1 MKMYTDKSTGL
12 IFVAVLLLLVGSG
25 RAQEECFTDPSS
37 DACSTFEVS
46 QDQVTQSLDA
56 ICKEESLGVSQSGW
70 PTGCS
75 MAAACKTV
83 SQTDSMCD
91 SLSLLLTTC
100 SEIDSN
106 QECTKYQRLCS
117 DGTNV
122 PACKESS
129 VIEGIPSVDTIYQA
143 TINMCNAMPDMVGCE
158 TCKDVPKDSTELV
171 IRQQC
176 PNPLQS
182 ISTVCLGMWM
192 TGCEIWV
199 DFCKVTAEES
209 AFSSLCTGKPTP
221 SAADMGD
228 MENTNTASSNDSCI
242 SDPTQ
247 ASCADYIMPE
257 SIVQE
262 DLENLCISMPNMVG
276 CSFRTACTNGTAEGD
291 WCSPFSLLG
300 TICEEMSSM
309 RDCSN
314 YNSLCFSPGSVVAQ
328 CSTEKPIPSA
338 PSTEEATKTVI
349 SLCSDHGMVGCE
361 KCTSI
366 SNCPHPLD
374 SLSEI
379 CLGMPYMAGCSKFF
393 AMCTSTG
400 DDFSQLC
407 GTGEEQGLP
416 PMRMWL
422 HTGIRDIVLIKEWV
436 PTNGGYYFGTLVAC
450 FFGAVLVQWLKAFRI
465 QQELTWASKR
475 PILPCRNIACGGRLE
490 DQKSD
495 DERDPIGAGNSSG
508 EGCCGGSS
516 SKDTTET
523 TGQRVKNFG
532 VRAFDELFGW
542 CKFTKAQF
550 KRNIVRSAFSGIVVF
565 LDYMLMLI
573 VMTFNIGII
582 VAVVFGYMVGALL
595 MGHIGEKAGSITSG
609 GATAAVDPAAEVDV
623 RFMEP
628 PSCCGSTGIL

>member
-1 MKMYTDKSTGL
+1 MQG
-12 IFVAVLLLLVGSG
+12 G
-25 RAQEECFTDPSS
+25 E
-37 DACSTFEVS
+37 
-46 QDQVTQSLDA
+46 
-56 ICKEESLGVSQSGW
+56 LGCV
-70 PTGCS
+70 PIR
-75 MAAACKTV
+75 MAN
-83 SQTDSMCD
+83 
-91 SLSLLLTTC
+91 

-106 QECTKYQRLCS
+106 QECSKYQRLCS

-291 WCSPFSLLG
+291 WLLN
-300 TICEEMSSM
+300 
-309 RDCSN
+309 R
-314 YNSLCFSPGSVVAQ
+314 
-328 CSTEKPIPSA
+328 KPIPSA